1 MAFCKNCG
9 QQINDDAA
17 FCPNCG
23 TTVDNGQQAQQ
34 QAPVQPQVMSNNG
47 EPLPNEKGLAWLSYV
62 GLLFLIPLFARK
74 DSEYCKFHVKEGATL
89 FAVDLAYLI
98 VKSILLLII
107 DLPTRTYYYGFY
119 IHSGLYHVFNIL
131 FSLGYSGYRQEA
143 RASAYR
149 QNPLHQDSD
158 GQDLRFY
165 QQVIYLHR
173 IKPRSTSLRGF
184 ALFKVSLSTPAPAVQ
199 GSTRRSQGLSTA
211 ASQHQ
216 CPSRDRYISCT
227 FYGRARRCRTRG

>member
-23 TTVDNGQQAQQ
+23 TTVGNAQQPQ
-34 QAPVQPQVMSNNG
+34 QAPVQPQVMNNNG
-47 EPLPNEKGLAWLSYV
+47 EPLPNEKGVAWLSYV
-62 GLLFLIPLFARK
+62 GLLFLIPLFVKK

-119 IHSGLYHVFNIL
+119 IHSGIYHVFNVL
-131 FSLGYSGYRQEA
+131 FSLGYIFLVVVSIMGIV
-143 RASAYR
+143 RAATGKKLEL
-149 QNPLHQDSD
+149 PLIGKIPFIKTLMD
-158 GQDLRFY
+158 R
-165 QQVIYLHR
+165 IY
-173 IKPRSTSLRGF
+173 
-184 ALFKVSLSTPAPAVQ
+184 
-199 GSTRRSQGLSTA
+199 
-211 ASQHQ
+211 AS
-216 CPSRDRYISCT
+216 INK
-227 FYGRARRCRTRG
+227 

>member
-131 FSLGYSGYRQEA
+131 FSLGYIFLVVVSIMG
-143 RASAYR
+143 
-149 QNPLHQDSD
+149 HQDSD

-184 ALFKVSLSTPAPAVQ
+184 ALLKESLSTPAPDVQ
-199 GSTRRSQGLSTA
+199 GNIRRSQDLSTA
-211 ASQHQ
+211 ASLPL
-216 CPSRDRYISCT
+216 CPSREKYTSCT
-227 FYGRARRCRTRG
+227 FCARARRYRTRG

>member
-23 TTVDNGQQAQQ
+23 TTVDNGQQTQQ

-119 IHSGLYHVFNIL
+119 IHSGIYHVFNVL
-131 FSLGYSGYRQEA
+131 FSLGYIFLVVVSIMGIV
-143 RASAYR
+143 RAATGKKLEL
-149 QNPLHQDSD
+149 PLIGKIPFIKTLMDK
-158 GQDLRFY
+158 
-165 QQVIYLHR
+165 IY
-173 IKPRSTSLRGF
+173 
-184 ALFKVSLSTPAPAVQ
+184 
-199 GSTRRSQGLSTA
+199 
-211 ASQHQ
+211 AS
-216 CPSRDRYISCT
+216 INK
-227 FYGRARRCRTRG
+227 

>member
-74 DSEYCKFHVKEGATL
+74 DSEYCKFHVKEGANVC
-89 FAVDLAYLI
+89 ACELAYVI
-98 VKSILLLII
+98 ATRILLLII

-119 IHSGLYHVFNIL
+119 TPSYIYYVFNTI
-131 FSLGYSGYRQEA
+131 FSLGYIFFTVMSIIGIVNAATGKTVEIPLLGQIPFIKNLMDKIY
-143 RASAYR
+143 ASL
-149 QNPLHQDSD
+149 N
-158 GQDLRFY
+158 
-165 QQVIYLHR
+165 
-173 IKPRSTSLRGF
+173 K
-184 ALFKVSLSTPAPAVQ
+184 
-199 GSTRRSQGLSTA
+199 
-211 ASQHQ
+211 
-216 CPSRDRYISCT
+216 
-227 FYGRARRCRTRG
+227 